1 MYSGFVFVI
10 KGKIKM
16 YDVIII
22 GAGIIGCSV
31 ARELSKFNARVLVI
45 EKNEDVCTGTTKA
58 NSAIIHSGYDA
69 PNGTLKAKFNVPG
82 NRMMDE
88 VCRELDV
95 PFKRIGS
102 LTVCTDESLLPE
114 LEKLRERGEKN
125 GVEGLRILSR
135 EEVLAI
141 EPHIGDEAVG
151 ALYAPTAGI
160 ICPFKLTFA
169 MAENAAVNG
178 AEFLFDT
185 EVKNVFCD
193 DGVWHVVTEDNDYT
207 AAAVVNAAGVY
218 SDELN
223 NMVSARKLHITPRR
237 GDYIL
242 LDRAAQGYVRHTI
255 FQLPTKLGKG
265 VLVTPTVHGNTIVG
279 PTAVDVD
286 DKEDTATTAEGIDS
300 VIAKSALSVS
310 GLSVRQVITSFAGL
324 RAHEDG
330 HDFVLGEPDDAPG
343 FFNCAGIES
352 PGLSAAPAVGVY
364 IAGLI
369 KDKLQLTDK
378 TDFIAERRDI
388 LNPNTL
394 SIEERNELIRRE
406 PAYGT
411 IVCRCESVTEGEI
424 LDAIRRPVGARS
436 LDGVKRRTR
445 AGMGRC
451 QAGFCSPKVME
462 ILRRELGVDLTE
474 VTKSGGGSYIVSAR
488 TKDGE

>member
-1 MYSGFVFVI
+1 MF
-10 KGKIKM
+10 
-16 YDVIII
+16 DVIII
-22 GAGIIGCSV
+22 GAGVIGCSV
-31 ARELSKFNARVLVI
+31 ARELSKYNAKILVI
-45 EKNEDVCTGTTKA
+45 EKNEDVCSGTSKA
-58 NSAIIHSGYDA
+58 NSAIVHSGYDA
-69 PNGTLKAKFNVPG
+69 PNGSLKAKFNVQG
-82 NRMMDE
+82 NRMME
-88 VCRELDV
+88 AVCRELDV

-102 LTVCTDESLLPE
+102 LTVCMEAELLPE
-114 LEKLRERGEKN
+114 LDKLRERGEKN
-125 GVEGLRILSR
+125 GVEGLKVLNRD
-135 EEVLAI
+135 EVLAI
-141 EPHIGDEAVG
+141 EPHIGDEVVG
-151 ALYAPTAGI
+151 ALLAPTAGI
-160 ICPFKLTFA
+160 VCPFKLTVA

-185 EVKNVFCD
+185 EVKKIYCD
-193 DGVWHVVTEDNDYT
+193 DGVWHVVTGDHDYT
-207 AAAVVNAAGVY
+207 AKAVVNAAGVY
-218 SDELN
+218 SDVFN
-223 NMVSARKLHITPRR
+223 NMVSERKLHITPRR

-242 LDRAAQGYVRHTI
+242 LDRAAGGYVRHTI

-286 DKEDTATTAEGIDS
+286 DKESTATTADGIDS
-300 VIAKSALSVS
+300 VIAKSALSVK
-310 GLSVRQVITSFAGL
+310 GLPVRQVITSFAGL

-330 HDFVLGEPDDAPG
+330 HEFVLGEPDDAPG
-343 FFNCAGIES
+343 FFNCAGVES
-352 PGLSAAPAVGVY
+352 PGLSAAPAIGVY
-364 IAGLI
+364 IAGQI
-369 KDKLQLTDK
+369 REKLSLTDK
-378 TDFIAERRDI
+378 ADFVAERKDI
-388 LNPNTL
+388 LNPATL
-394 SIEERNELIRRE
+394 SLEERNELIKRE

-474 VTKSGGGSYIVSAR
+474 VTKSGGSSYIVNAR

>member
-1 MYSGFVFVI
+1 MF
-10 KGKIKM
+10 
-16 YDVIII
+16 DVIII
-22 GAGIIGCSV
+22 GAGVVGCSV
-31 ARELSKFNARVLVI
+31 ARELSKYNAKILVI
-45 EKNEDVCTGTTKA
+45 EKNEDVCSGTSKA
-58 NSAIIHSGYDA
+58 NSAIVHSGYDA
-69 PNGTLKAKFNVPG
+69 PNGSLKAKFNVQG
-82 NRMMDE
+82 NRMME
-88 VCRELDV
+88 AVCRELDV

-102 LTVCTDESLLPE
+102 LTVCTEAELLPE
-114 LEKLRERGEKN
+114 LDKLRERGEKN
-125 GVEGLRILSR
+125 GVEGLKVLNR

-141 EPHIGDEAVG
+141 EPHIGDEVVG
-151 ALYAPTAGI
+151 ALLAPTAGI
-160 ICPFKLTFA
+160 VCPFKLTVA

-185 EVKNVFCD
+185 EVKKICCD
-193 DGVWHVVTEDNDYT
+193 DGVWHVVTGDHDYT
-207 AAAVVNAAGVY
+207 AKAVVNAAGVY
-218 SDELN
+218 SDVFN
-223 NMVSARKLHITPRR
+223 NMVSERKLHITPRR

-242 LDRAAQGYVRHTI
+242 LDRAAGGYVRHTI

-286 DKEDTATTAEGIDS
+286 DKESTATTADGIDS
-300 VIAKSALSVS
+300 VIAKSALSVK
-310 GLSVRQVITSFAGL
+310 GLPVRQVITSFAGL

-330 HDFVLGEPDDAPG
+330 HEFVLGEPDDAPG
-343 FFNCAGIES
+343 FFNCAGVES
-352 PGLSAAPAVGVY
+352 PGLSAAPAIGVY
-364 IAGLI
+364 IAGQI
-369 KDKLQLTDK
+369 KEKLSLTDK
-378 TDFIAERRDI
+378 ADFVAERKDI
-388 LNPNTL
+388 LNPATL
-394 SIEERNELIRRE
+394 SLEERNELIRRE

-474 VTKSGGGSYIVSAR
+474 VTKSGGSSYIVNAR

>member
-1 MYSGFVFVI
+1 
-10 KGKIKM
+10 M
-16 YDVIII
+16 YDIIII
-22 GAGIIGCSV
+22 GAGVIGCAI
-31 ARELSKFNARVLVI
+31 ARELSKYNAKVLVI
-45 EKNEDVCTGTTKA
+45 EKTEDVCSGTSKA

-69 PNGTLKAKFNVPG
+69 ENGTLKAKFNVLG

-102 LTVCTDESLLPE
+102 LTVCTDEALLPKLDE
-114 LEKLRERGEKN
+114 LLKRGEKN
-125 GVEGLRILSR
+125 GVEGLRVLDR
-135 EEVLAI
+135 DELLAI
-141 EPHIGDEAVG
+141 EPHIGDEVVG

-160 ICPFKLTFA
+160 ICPFKLTVA

-178 AEFLFDT
+178 VEFLFDT
-185 EVKNVFCD
+185 EVTKVYSAGD
-193 DGVWHVVTEDNDYT
+193 IWHVVTGSGAYT
-207 AAAVVNAAGVY
+207 ANAVVNAAGVY
-218 SDELN
+218 ADVFN
-223 NMVSARKLHITPRR
+223 NMVSERKLHITPRR

-242 LDRAAQGYVRHTI
+242 LDRAAGGYVRHTV
-255 FQLPTKLGKG
+255 FQLPTRLGKG

-286 DKEDTATTAEGIDS
+286 DRENTATTADGVDS
-300 VIAKSALSVS
+300 VIAKSALSVK
-310 GLSVRQVITSFAGL
+310 GLPVRQVITSFAGL

-330 HDFVLGEPDDAPG
+330 GEFVLGEPEDAPG

-352 PGLSAAPAVGVY
+352 PGLSAAPAIGVY
-364 IAGLI
+364 IADLI
-369 KDKLQLTDK
+369 KEKYTLTDK
-378 TDFIAERRDI
+378 EDFVAQRKDI

-394 SIEERNELIRRE
+394 TIEERNELIRRE
-406 PAYGT
+406 PAYGA

-436 LDGVKRRTR
+436 LDGIKRRTR

-474 VTKSGGGSYIVSAR
+474 VTKSGGGSYIVNAR